1 MLCTQIE
8 PVLRLRVGRQVI
20 CDKNRDFDV
29 FAQKTDKVNIFPF
42 QERRGS
48 DEALICDN
56 TADAHAN
63 RVDAETLFGLAC
75 QRGDAF
81 NDVLGRVS
89 GKRKLIVA

>member
-1 MLCTQIE
+1 M
-8 PVLRLRVGRQVI
+8 
-20 CDKNRDFDV
+20 
-29 FAQKTDKVNIFPF
+29 FAQKTDKVDIFPF

-48 DEALICDN
+48 DDALVCDD

-81 NDVLGRVS
+81 NDVLGGVR

>member
-1 MLCTQIE
+1 M
-8 PVLRLRVGRQVI
+8 
-20 CDKNRDFDV
+20 
-29 FAQKTDKVNIFPF
+29 FAQKTDKIDIFPF
-42 QERRGS
+42 QEGRGS
-48 DEALICDN
+48 DDALICDN

-81 NDVLGRVS
+81 NDVLGGVR